1 MMLRRRGTSRGLKL
15 IRYVTVFTLI
25 LGSILVLVSCVPQ
38 KVTVTSEPGF
48 NPSEI
53 RKLAILP
60 FQTLST
66 PQRFISSSSQSVA
79 EPIEIRSQF
88 RLPAPKSSKGRVAS
102 SDPVKVS
109 TAASKRIT
117 RLVYEALEYRP
128 GLRLIHPNEA
138 SNVLTA
144 LESQESSVNWKQK
157 VQEVGRQLNVDA
169 VLVGLVRTYRERVG
183 TKIGATPAAVGF
195 EVHLVDPSNGKIYW
209 TGEYYEEQKPMN
221 EDFIGFVE
229 RGGAFVTAGELAEY
243 GVHKMMK
250 EFPVGKR

>member
-1 MMLRRRGTSRGLKL
+1 MIFIRRWVSHELKCV
-15 IRYVTVFTLI
+15 RCATVFALI
-25 LGSILVLVSCVPQ
+25 LGSILVLASCVPQ
-38 KVTVTSEPGF
+38 KVTVTSAPNF
-48 NPSEI
+48 NPFGI
-53 RKLAILP
+53 HKIAILP
-60 FQTLST
+60 FQTLAT

-88 RLPAPKSSKGRVAS
+88 RLPAPQSSKGRSAS

-128 GLRLIHPNEA
+128 GIRLIHPREA

-144 LESQESSVNWKQK
+144 SESQESSVNWKEK
-157 VQEVGRQLNVDA
+157 VKDVGKQLNVDA

-195 EVHLVDPSNGKIYW
+195 EVHLVDPVSGKIHW

-221 EDFIGFVE
+221 EDFMGFIE

-243 GVHKMMK
+243 GVHKIMK